1 MQDEEERAAR
11 EERARDDE
19 RAAAQRLSGSHR
31 PAPPIT
37 VRVPDR
43 DEAANAARELDLQ
56 VGAACPWRARPCN
69 ARARTLI
76 HAPTLTL
83 THARARTRAR
93 AQTRSH
99 GETKGSL

>member
-56 VGAACPWRARPCN
+56 VRVACPPAQC
-69 ARARTLI
+69 TLTHA
-76 HAPTLTL
+76 HAPTL
-83 THARARTRAR
+83 THARARTD
-93 AQTRSH
+93 T
-99 GETKGSL
+99 